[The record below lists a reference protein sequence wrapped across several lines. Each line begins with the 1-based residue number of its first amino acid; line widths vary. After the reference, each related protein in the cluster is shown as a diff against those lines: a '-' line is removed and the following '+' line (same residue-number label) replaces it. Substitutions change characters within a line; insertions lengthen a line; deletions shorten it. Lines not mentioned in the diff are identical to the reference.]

1 MQRFNWNLVKEKSDL
16 ISHRNIMVVALLYIL
31 NSVTALLKDVFFAS
45 YFGTSQ
51 YADTLLMSFFLPD
64 TVGTSLLA
72 AAVGASCVPVFSR
85 IYSYGGQQRLR
96 RCIKKVSIIIFLILL
111 AVAAVLYVFRHIVS
125 NIMGY
130 GPENEAIDLFQQLL
144 LVFLPY
150 MMLIPFITIG
160 ASALQAQGRFAIAS
174 LPQTVFNLVFLTS
187 ILFSAILKIPASNGV
202 YAVAYCIVGGSVAM
216 AALVWI
222 PLAKRLFKYGSTTE
236 LSDNQNACSNDCS
249 VLAEI
254 SKVFLPYILILLST
268 QSILYVERLLAS
280 GLDPGSVTGLNYAFR
295 LSQVPVW
302 IFAAAI
308 SVVALPALSRVVE
321 PGREE
326 EFRAAFQKHLKLV
339 FLITVPTSLIL
350 FILRV
355 PTITVLLKHGAFDSA
370 SLQKTS
376 TVLSGFSLSV
386 IGQCVIYIS
395 LRAFMA
401 MGKMLVPMAISFA
414 TAAINIIADILLVK
428 KIGLAGI
435 GYGAIIGSSLN
446 AILIIYALYKILNF
460 DLRKLT
466 KQMAMI
472 LLLNIP
478 LAVIAV
484 VADILWDIMISRSCW
499 GVQFLYLGIS
509 ILTSITI
516 YYINIYNC
524 KFLKDFI

>member
-1 MQRFNWNLVKEKSDL
+1 MQRFNCELAKEK
-16 ISHRNIMVVALLYIL
+16 ISMISQTNIMVVALLYIL
-31 NSVTALLKDVFFAS
+31 NSITALLKDVLFAS

-51 YADTLLMSFFLPD
+51 YADTLILSFFLPD
-64 TVGTSLLA
+64 TVGSNLLA
-72 AAVGASCVPVFSR
+72 TAVGAACVPVFSR

-96 RCIKKVSIIIFLILL
+96 KCIKKVSIIIFLILL
-111 AVAAVLYVFRHIVS
+111 AVAIVLYVFRHAIS

-130 GPENEAIDLFQQLL
+130 SPENEAVGLFQQLL
-144 LVFLPY
+144 VIFFPY
-150 MMLIPFITIG
+150 MMLMPLITIG

-174 LPQTVFNLVFLTS
+174 LPQMVFNLVFLAS
-187 ILFSAILKIPASNGV
+187 ILFSAVLKIPASKGV
-202 YAVAYCIVGGSVAM
+202 YTAAYSMVGGSVAM

-222 PLAKRLFKYGSTTE
+222 PLGQKLFKYTSTTE
-236 LSDNQNACSNDCS
+236 ISKNLNACSNDS
-249 VLAEI
+249 YLLGDI
-254 SKVFLPYILILLST
+254 FKVFVPYILILLST
-268 QSILYVERLLAS
+268 QSVLYVERLLAS

-308 SVVALPALSRVVE
+308 SVVALPALSRAVV

-326 EFRAAFQKHLKLV
+326 EFKTAFQRHLKLV
-339 FLITVPTSLIL
+339 FIITVPISLIL

-355 PTITVLLKHGAFDSA
+355 PAITVLLKHGAFDLS

-414 TAAINIIADILLVK
+414 SAAINITADILLVK
-428 KIGLAGI
+428 KVGLAGI
-435 GYGAIIGSSLN
+435 GYGAIIGYTLN
-446 AILIIYALYKILNF
+446 AILIIYSLHKILIF
-460 DLRKLT
+460 DLRKLIKEMT
-466 KQMAMI
+466 MI

-478 LAVIAV
+478 LAVIAAA
-484 VADILWDIMISRSCW
+484 ADMFWGMLISRLCW

-509 ILTSITI
+509 IFTSITI
-516 YYINIYNC
+516 YYININNC
-524 KFLKDFI
+524 KLIKDCI